1 MLKDGGHPASSAA
14 GSSAAKPGGKEYS
27 PSRTPPHERIIETAR
42 DLFRRHGLRGVG
54 VDSIAE
60 AAGTNK
66 MTLYRHFGSKDELIA
81 ACLAQAGVEAAQE
94 WDEWEAEFAD
104 DPMKLLHEWIACALS
119 CATEDPRGCDIANAA
134 VEITEAD
141 HPARKVIAQVKTDHR
156 NRLAGICHA
165 AGFRD
170 AELLADALTLLVE
183 GARVSWQSVGP
194 KGPGSR
200 FAQAAEAI
208 VAAFAR
214 ERSSG

>member
-1 MLKDGGHPASSAA
+1 MSKE
-14 GSSAAKPGGKEYS
+14 GGKECGM
-27 PSRTPPHERIIETAR
+27 SRTPPRERIIDAAR
-42 DLFRRHGLRGVG
+42 DLFRKHGLRGVG
-54 VDSIAE
+54 VDAIAE

-81 ACLAQAGVEAAQE
+81 ACLTEAGREAAEE
-94 WDEWEAEFAD
+94 WDEWEAEFVN
-104 DPMKLLHEWIACALS
+104 DPMQLLHEWIGCALS
-119 CATEDPRGCDIANAA
+119 CAIEDPRGCDIANAA

-156 NRLAGICHA
+156 DRLARICQA
-165 AGFRD
+165 AGFTD

-194 KGPGSR
+194 GGPGSR
-200 FAQAAEAI
+200 FVEAAEAI

-214 ERSSG
+214 PRQTADV